1 MNAHLK
7 ALGAVALVLIV
18 AALGWFGW
26 NSQQPQKASPA
37 ATRGLESLPQFK
49 VENLAGKVVSSEDYA
64 GRVVIVNF
72 WASWC
77 GPCVEEIPSFVRL
90 KETLGN
96 DIQIL
101 AISNDN
107 TREDIDIF
115 LKSFPQFKGPGIE
128 IVHDIP
134 KDFPL
139 TKMFGVYRLPESF
152 VFTKS
157 GRMIRKVVGT
167 IDWASPDAVDFL
179 KTLIAQEAEP
189 AVTPGAA
196 DVGRPG
202 EAGAESS
209 H

>member
-7 ALGAVALVLIV
+7 ALGAVVLALLLMT
-18 AALGWFGW
+18 LGWSVW
-26 NSQQPQKASPA
+26 TSLRPQKASPA
-37 ATRGLESLPQFK
+37 ATRGLEHLPQFK
-49 VENLAGKVVSSEDYA
+49 VEDLAGRVISSEDYA
-64 GRVVIVNF
+64 GKVLIVNF

-90 KETLGN
+90 KRALGD
-96 DIQIL
+96 DIHIL

-115 LKSFPQFKGPGIE
+115 LKSFPDFKGPGIE
-128 IVHDIP
+128 IVQDTP
-134 KDFPL
+134 KDFPI

-167 IDWASPDAVDFL
+167 IDWASPDAQDFL
-179 KTLIAQEAEP
+179 KTLIAQDETMGGVNSAEEAP
-189 AVTPGAA
+189 A
-196 DVGRPG
+196 
-202 EAGAESS
+202 SN
-209 H
+209 